1 MCLHPE
7 GSSCA
12 VLTWASLLQNV
23 SVDTD
28 EMSDMPRE
36 DGPEEPDTLFGR
48 GAGAGDNGRAV

>member
-1 MCLHPE
+1 M
-7 GSSCA
+7 
-12 VLTWASLLQNV
+12 LTWASLLQNV